1 MKKKNLF
8 LFIAT
13 ALLLSVSVF
22 AASKGSWYVV
32 SDSCGKCQVNYIDR
46 VCGKCEGFL
55 QQEGKS
61 KVEGKCQVNYI
72 DRVCGKCEGFLQQE
86 GKSKVEGKYLV
97 STFKCKKCSH
107 TCVFKVKY

>member
-1 MKKKNLF
+1 MFNPQKDELMKKKNLF

-61 KVEGKCQVNYI
+61 KVEGK
-72 DRVCGKCEGFLQQE
+72 
-86 GKSKVEGKYLV
+86 YLV

>member
-22 AASKGSWYVV
+22 ATSKGSLKGSWSAV
-32 SDSCGKCQVNYIDR
+32 SDSC
-46 VCGKCEGFL
+46 
-55 QQEGKS
+55 
-61 KVEGKCQVNYI
+61 GKCQVNYI